1 MQAEGFSVLS
11 SSESQLFGVLL
22 YSHMA
27 PDLLGG
33 NLNVL
38 DHFKFQTQ
46 SGLVDMWPPVHR
58 SSP

>member
-11 SSESQLFGVLL
+11 SSESQLFRVLL

-38 DHFKFQTQ
+38 DHF
-46 SGLVDMWPPVHR
+46 
-58 SSP
+58 